1 MVLLL
6 FQGMFGM
13 KINVH
18 KNNKCYAY
26 NMTVNEHA
34 LIHTKD
40 GLTAVEVSSFFKY

>member
-1 MVLLL
+1 
-6 FQGMFGM
+6 MFGM
-13 KINVH
+13 RINAH
-18 KNNKCYAY
+18 KLTKCYAY